1 METKCM
7 MNYMWSMREREELI
21 DKIRFL
27 HEPLTEMERWQ

>member
-1 METKCM
+1 METECM

-27 HEPLTEMERWQ
+27 LGTIN